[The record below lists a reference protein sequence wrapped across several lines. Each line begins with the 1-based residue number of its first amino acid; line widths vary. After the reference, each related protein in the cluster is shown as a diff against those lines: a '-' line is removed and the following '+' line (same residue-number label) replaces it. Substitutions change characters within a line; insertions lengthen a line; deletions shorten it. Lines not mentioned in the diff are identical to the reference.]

1 MGCHFLLQG
10 VFPIALVVVAYGLSG
25 SEACGIF
32 LDQCLLCQ
40 EGRFFTTE
48 PPRKAPKPWYV
59 FDAESSTSLYT
70 GAELNLKVLGEVEKD
85 SFIALPGK
93 GGPCGLLPLKLNV
106 PTH

>member
-1 MGCHFLLQG
+1 M
-10 VFPIALVVVAYGLSG
+10 AYGLSG